1 MTIDDLIK
9 EYFDPQE
16 KESLDLGNLINMI
29 NEEVESFHGKMLLKE
44 EKEVAKA
51 VTGKEFLLSL
61 PKFTPTEA
69 WGQPNS
75 EARQQID
82 LFIRQIP
89 GPATLE
95 KKIQYLRNLQEPKG
109 KITSARRIISTL
121 VILESLAS
129 VLNSFTDASAG
140 FVFEGFLAALL
151 GGYQVSEPT
160 GAGLPIEDIVAFK
173 YKEADP
179 GVPMSLKLLK
189 PRSKIKGSYSNLMV
203 AMQNYPK
210 GMKYVVATKEGEDED
225 AISIQEFMVT
235 RDNVI
240 DMLLAGTRNNRNL
253 MGLSPKV
260 RKAFKLSQTTD
271 SVDLLRAILQRRGWD
286 EFFEVV
292 QYTEG
297 FNSNVRGQLQS
308 LKDEERGVED
318 RGNLDTPDWM
328 LDLEKQGI
336 LTRSKPPEQEEPEEE
351 EAAQLSEWAH
361 YIPEPFSETLLN
373 EGASDK
379 GWLMSQPQLRA
390 AVGAEGE
397 HVLGLQ
403 TIGVLDVSQESLFK
417 TADMYVSG
425 LNDQITVLFQS
436 VKDLSDNLN
445 QFFVDKNR
453 QNALGSGVEAID
465 NAKTIEKVAAEEV
478 EKEVAD
484 PEEEN

>member
-1 MTIDDLIK
+1 
-9 EYFDPQE
+9 
-16 KESLDLGNLINMI
+16 
-29 NEEVESFHGKMLLKE
+29 
-44 EKEVAKA
+44 
-51 VTGKEFLLSL
+51 
-61 PKFTPTEA
+61 
-69 WGQPNS
+69 
-75 EARQQID
+75 
-82 LFIRQIP
+82 
-89 GPATLE
+89 
-95 KKIQYLRNLQEPKG
+95 LQEPKG

-189 PRSKIKGSYSNLMV
+189 PTSKIKGSYSNLMV

-210 GMKYVVATKEGEDED
+210 GMKYVVATKEGEKED
-225 AISIQEFMVT
+225 AIAIQEFLIT
-235 RDNVI
+235 RENVI
-240 DMLLAGTRNNRNL
+240 DMLLAGTRANRSL
-253 MGLSPKV
+253 MELSPKA
-260 RKAFKLSQTTD
+260 RQAFKLSQTTD
-271 SVDLLRAILQRRGWD
+271 SVALLRAILQRRGWD
-286 EFFEVV
+286 EFFQIV

-297 FNSNVRGQLQS
+297 FNSNVRSQ
-308 LKDEERGVED
+308 
-318 RGNLDTPDWM
+318 
-328 LDLEKQGI
+328 LEKLQADEAPE
-336 LTRSKPPEQEEPEEE
+336 TSEPEQPAPEDQ
-351 EAAQLSEWAH
+351 APQLSEWVH
-361 YIPEPFSETLLN
+361 YVPEPFNEMLLS